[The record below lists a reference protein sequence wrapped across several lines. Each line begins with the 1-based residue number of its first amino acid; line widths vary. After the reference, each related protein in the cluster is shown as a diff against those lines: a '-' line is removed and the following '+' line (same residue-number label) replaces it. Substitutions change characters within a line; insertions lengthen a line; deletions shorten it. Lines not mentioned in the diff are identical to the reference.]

1 MNISTDKLSY
11 NAQTNTF
18 VGEAS
23 EVGMQKVP
31 ESIMVWNPA
40 TMGSILV
47 SLDRR
52 DYNTEGEIM
61 GWRYSSF
68 KGYKLL
74 IIND

>member
-1 MNISTDKLSY
+1 MNISTDKLDW
-11 NAQTNTF
+11 NASTNTF

-23 EVGMQKVP
+23 DIGMDKVP
-31 ESIMVWNPA
+31 ESIMIWNPD

-47 SLDRR
+47 SLDKR
-52 DYNTEGEIM
+52 DYNDEGSIA